1 MSADNGYIIRKK
13 FEDGQPVFVLQVY
26 FANDEA
32 YPSIDHEAG
41 LKFSSLLD
49 AIQGYQKLER
59 EPFFIC
65 EYGLKILVDVESD
78 PR

>member
-13 FEDGQPVFVLQVY
+13 FENGKPVFVLQVY
-26 FANDEA
+26 FASQEE
-32 YPSIDHEAG
+32 YPSIDSDAG

-59 EPFFIC
+59 EPYFVC
-65 EYGLKILVDVESD
+65 EYGLKILVDVEAENG
-78 PR
+78 